1 MENTIKQ
8 NVEETPKKAWIAPEM
23 EEIDVNG
30 GIIGGIYEKSTTAGQ
45 RGMIS

>member
-23 EEIDVNG
+23 EEVNVNG
-30 GIIGGIYEKSTTAGQ
+30 GPGVYTKETSST
-45 RGMIS
+45 MS